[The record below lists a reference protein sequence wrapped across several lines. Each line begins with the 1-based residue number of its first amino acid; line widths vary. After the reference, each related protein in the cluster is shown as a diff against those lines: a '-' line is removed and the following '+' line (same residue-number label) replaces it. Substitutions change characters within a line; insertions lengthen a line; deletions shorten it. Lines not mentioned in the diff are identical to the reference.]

1 MLPGNCLLQLFPR
14 RIRLLKQV
22 LHGLPNRFLCRFCAR
37 ARRSRLRANLLQSCS
52 LPLHARPKR
61 LQFLFTR
68 YLRLYLCRMRVFQR
82 TAHRTRCIFAQIARQ
97 NARLSAHPMQFCRAA
112 CLLIALIQL
121 LLLQIACLLFVH
133 LLLIL
138 CQFCKQIPLA
148 FQLLFP
154 LGCLS
159 PVTAQRFPS
168 HLTGM

>member
-1 MLPGNCLLQLFPR
+1 
-14 RIRLLKQV
+14 
-22 LHGLPNRFLCRFCAR
+22 
-37 ARRSRLRANLLQSCS
+37 
-52 LPLHARPKR
+52 
-61 LQFLFTR
+61 
-68 YLRLYLCRMRVFQR
+68 
-82 TAHRTRCIFAQIARQ
+82 
-97 NARLSAHPMQFCRAA
+97 MQFCRAA

-159 PVTAQRFPS
+159 PITTQRFPT